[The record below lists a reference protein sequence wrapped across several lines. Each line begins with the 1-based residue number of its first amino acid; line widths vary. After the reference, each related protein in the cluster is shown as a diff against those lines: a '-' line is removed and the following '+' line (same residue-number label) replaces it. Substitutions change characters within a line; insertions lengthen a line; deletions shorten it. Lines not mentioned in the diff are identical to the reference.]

1 MPYPEP
7 IVQPMREELSRN
19 GVTELRTAAD
29 VDNTFA
35 NTEGKTHL
43 LVINSICGCAAAN
56 ARPAVLLS
64 QQADIQ
70 PDEYVTVFAGQDV
83 EATARAR
90 DYMVGIQHSS
100 PFIALFKDGD
110 PVYVLERRH
119 IEGRSASTIALDL
132 VTAYEHY
139 CSDEP
144 KTEAPEPESGESG
157 EQLPST
163 FKSIL

>member
-1 MPYPEP
+1 
-7 IVQPMREELSRN
+7 MREELSRN
-19 GVTELRTAAD
+19 GVTELRTAAE

-35 NTEGKTHL
+35 NTEGKTQL

-70 PDEYVTVFAGQDV
+70 PDGYVTVFAGQDV
-83 EATARAR
+83 EATARVR
-90 DYMVGIQHSS
+90 EYMVGIPPSS
-100 PFIALFKDGD
+100 PFIALFKDSE

-119 IEGRSASTIALDL
+119 IEGRSANTIALDL

-139 CSDEP
+139 CSDETKP
-144 KTEAPEPESGESG
+144 GLPEPTRGEVD
-157 EQLPST
+157 EPLPST